1 MSRVEWVGA
10 LCLLLALGF
19 QAWVTFRVWKSRIF
33 ERSHKMNQS
42 KLIWF
47 LPVLGAI
54 LVFSVLSA
62 EERAEERR
70 DRADNQLR
78 S

>member
-1 MSRVEWVGA
+1 MSRVEWIGA
-10 LCLLLALGF
+10 LCLLLALSF
-19 QAWVTFRVWKSRIF
+19 QAWVTFRVWKSRIY
-33 ERSHKMNQS
+33 EKGQKLAQS
-42 KLIWF
+42 KLIWL

-62 EERAEERR
+62 EERAE
-70 DRADNQLR
+70 DRSSLR

>member
-10 LCLLLALGF
+10 LCLLLALAF
-19 QAWVTFRVWKSRIF
+19 QGWVTLRVWKSRIY
-33 ERSHKMNQS
+33 EKGQKVAQS
-42 KLIWF
+42 KLIWL

-54 LVFSVLSA
+54 LVFSVLSS
-62 EERAEERR
+62 EERAE
-70 DRADNQLR
+70 DRSGLR